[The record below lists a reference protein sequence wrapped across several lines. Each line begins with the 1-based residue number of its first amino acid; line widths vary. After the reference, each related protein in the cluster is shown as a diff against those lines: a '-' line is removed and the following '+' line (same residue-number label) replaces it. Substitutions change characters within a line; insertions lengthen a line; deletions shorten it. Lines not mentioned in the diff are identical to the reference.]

1 MARGAPV
8 IFVDFVDYDEVA
20 HHAGPSRPE
29 SMRTLESLDR
39 VLQFFDDLADEV
51 RRDYEL
57 VVVSDHGQAQGMT
70 FRQLNG
76 RTLSDLVHDLAALPV
91 RPGDDDK
98 PAELWGPV
106 NNLLTSASRSDRL
119 VGAAVR
125 NAVRRREGSR
135 DPEAAP
141 ETGSLVVAASGS
153 LAHIYLTDE
162 TGRVTL
168 ETIDERFQGLLPGL
182 AANPHIGAVVVRR
195 DDGTL
200 AAIGSE
206 GWREI
211 VVGVAQGGEGV
222 DPLAAYGPHAA
233 ADVAALDLRQH
244 VGDLV
249 VLGRF
254 DPSLGEVVAFEELVG
269 SHGGLGGGQ
278 TDALLIHPASWQMPD
293 AEPLAGLD
301 VHRILL
307 RRLDQLGLRNGKSP

>member
-1 MARGAPV
+1 
-8 IFVDFVDYDEVA
+8 
-20 HHAGPSRPE
+20 
-29 SMRTLESLDR
+29 MRTLESLDR

-57 VVVSDHGQAQGMT
+57 VVLSDHGQAQGMT
-70 FRQLNG
+70 FRQLTG
-76 RTLSDLVHDLAALPV
+76 RTLSTLVHELAAQPV
-91 RPGDDDK
+91 RREDDDK
-98 PAELWGPV
+98 PVEPWGPV
-106 NNLLTSASRSDRL
+106 NNLLTSVSRSDRV

-125 NAVRRREGSR
+125 KAVRHRDNSR
-135 DPEAAP
+135 DPGAVP

-162 TGRVTL
+162 TGRVTF
-168 ETIDERFQGLLPGL
+168 ETIDERFHGLMPGL

-200 AAIGSE
+200 AAIGDS

-211 VVGVAQGGEGV
+211 VDGVARGGEGV
-222 DPLAAYGPHAA
+222 DPLAVYGPHAA
-233 ADVAALDLRQH
+233 EDVAALDLRQH

-278 TDALLIHPASWQMPD
+278 TEALLIHPSSWQVPD

-301 VHRILL
+301 VHHALL
-307 RRLDQLGLRNGKSP
+307 RRLEQLGLRNDKSP

>member
-29 SMRTLESLDR
+29 SMWTLESLDR

-57 VVVSDHGQAQGMT
+57 VVLSDHGQAQGMT
-70 FRQLNG
+70 FRQLTG
-76 RTLSDLVHDLAALPV
+76 RTLSTLVHELAAQPV
-91 RPGDDDK
+91 RREDDDK
-98 PAELWGPV
+98 PVEPWGPV
-106 NNLLTSASRSDRL
+106 NNLLTSVSRSDRV

-125 NAVRRREGSR
+125 KAVRHRDNSR
-135 DPEAAP
+135 DPGAVP
-141 ETGSLVVAASGS
+141 
-153 LAHIYLTDE
+153 E
-162 TGRVTL
+162 TGRVTF
-168 ETIDERFQGLLPGL
+168 ETIDERFHGLMPGL

-200 AAIGSE
+200 AAIGDR

-211 VVGVAQGGEGV
+211 VGGIVQGGEGE
-222 DPLAAYGPHAA
+222 DPLAVYGPHAA

-278 TDALLIHPASWQMPD
+278 TEALLIHPSSWQVPD

-301 VHRILL
+301 VHHALL
-307 RRLDQLGLRNGKSP
+307 RRLEQLGLRNGKSP